1 MKDNVLKI
9 KTRYDPTPWI
19 APKQE
24 TIKLLTTGDWHTL
37 DKWGICPPNFKTKEG
52 TPLTQHPVQ
61 EIVYNECVEI
71 CKNIGHVNIAIL
83 MGDMAEGKQAKS
95 FGVPLMDADTDNQV
109 NAAFQ
114 FYEETI
120 HKYCTPDI
128 VLAVM
133 GTPYHRAVGIGGDL
147 DYQVALRISNIDD
160 VIFGQ
165 PNLNFLLGKDKVR
178 WNLQHRISIAR
189 VNRMVPFEKTFRLY
203 ARQEAES
210 WMGSFDRIPDIIVRA
225 HRHDPQLPFG
235 IGQGRRWAMTTP
247 PLKVVDEYASIM
259 AYPVG
264 PCSVGLMT
272 VTQHGLGDF
281 KGKYYPIKVESDK
294 VEVIR

>member
-1 MKDNVLKI
+1 MLKI
-9 KTRYDPTPWI
+9 KTRYDAIPWI
-19 APKQE
+19 ASKQE
-24 TIKLLTTGDWHTL
+24 SVKLLTTGDWHSL
-37 DKWGICPPNFKTKEG
+37 DKWGVCPPNFKTKEG

-61 EIVYNECVEI
+61 KKVFKESVKH
-71 CKNIGHVNIAIL
+71 CKEIGHVDVAIL

-109 NAAFQ
+109 NAAFE
-114 FYEETI
+114 FYEQTV
-120 HKYCTPDI
+120 HKYCTPTI
-128 VLAVM
+128 VLSIM

-147 DYQVALRISNIDD
+147 DYQVSLRISTIDD

-178 WNLQHRISIAR
+178 WNLQHTMSIAR
-189 VNRMVPFEKTFRLY
+189 INRLMPFEKTFRLY
-203 ARQEAES
+203 ARLESES
-210 WMGSFDRIPDIIVRA
+210 WIGEFDRIPDIIVRA

-247 PLKVVDEYASIM
+247 PLKVIDEYADIM

-264 PCSVGLMT
+264 PCSAGLMT
-272 VTQHGLGDF
+272 VMQNGVGDF
-281 KGKYYPIKVESDK
+281 NGKYYPIEVETDK
-294 VEVIR
+294 IEVIR